1 MYSTISP
8 NTEVEVLTSLE
19 SDEVLSVSMNDQA
32 FIPLQKISSNKVIL
46 NTQKN
51 IIKDGFYDIKNKE
64 NTIKTL
70 AFNYD
75 RNENL
80 LTYANLESLK
90 GKNDNIIISN
100 NIESVLDE
108 INDLQKINS
117 FFRWFLAFSILFLVI
132 EMLIL
137 KYFKI

>member
-19 SDEVLSVSMNDQA
+19 SDEVLSISMNDQS

>member
-1 MYSTISP
+1 LYSTISP
-8 NTEVEVLTSLE
+8 NTEIEVLTSLE

>member
-8 NTEVEVLTSLE
+8 NTEIEVLTSLE